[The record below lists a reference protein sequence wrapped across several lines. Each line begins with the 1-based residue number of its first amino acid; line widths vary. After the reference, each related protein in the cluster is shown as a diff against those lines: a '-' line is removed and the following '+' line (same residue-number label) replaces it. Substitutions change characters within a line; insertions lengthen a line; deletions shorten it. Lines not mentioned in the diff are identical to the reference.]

1 MKKEFLV
8 LIALFF
14 ISRSVFAQF
23 FFIPIIVPNT
33 YVPFSCPPLNQQA
46 YDYYKSGIEKIKSK
60 ELEVAIIYFKGS
72 IAKDSL
78 FCDAYEALTYCY
90 RSLNQPKNALDI
102 INLSLKANA
111 SNYSAQKTKGYILLM
126 DLKDYDQSANYFL
139 RQSNTHPDN
148 PLWLYYLTESLIGLN
163 MLDSAK
169 TTALKTQMIYQNL
182 NNPDALEYG
191 MYLQGIIAYKEGNYE
206 GAVRGFKL
214 ITNNYKND
222 PEYNCFYGISL

>member
-1 MKKEFLV
+1 
-8 LIALFF
+8 
-14 ISRSVFAQF
+14 
-23 FFIPIIVPNT
+23 
-33 YVPFSCPPLNQQA
+33 
-46 YDYYKSGIEKIKSK
+46 
-60 ELEVAIIYFKGS
+60 
-72 IAKDSL
+72 
-78 FCDAYEALTYCY
+78 
-90 RSLNQPKNALDI
+90 
-102 INLSLKANA
+102 
-111 SNYSAQKTKGYILLM
+111 M

-214 ITNNYKND
+214 ITNA
-222 PEYNCFYGISL
+222 LL